1 MVEEPSYEVVRRIDG
16 VEVRLY
22 PRLIMATVVGDGG
35 GTPFRLLF
43 QYISGNN
50 SGSSKISM
58 TAPVLTPERI
68 EMTAPV
74 ISEGYSMSF
83 VVPSKYTME
92 TVPTPTDERI
102 RIQEVPERL
111 LAVTRFS
118 GGAREGAVGEQKA
131 KLLSVLRENG
141 VETVGE
147 PFLMRYNNP
156 WTPGFMR
163 RNEVGI
169 EIAEDGQGDPTGQ

>member
-1 MVEEPSYEVVRRIDG
+1 MVETPSYEVIREIDG
-16 VEVRLY
+16 VEIRLY
-22 PRLIMATVVGDGG
+22 PGLILATVMGDGDG
-35 GTPFRLLF
+35 NPFRRLF

-83 VVPSKYTME
+83 IVPSKYTME
-92 TVPTPTDERI
+92 TVPTPNDERI
-102 RIQEVPERL
+102 RIQEVPERK
-111 LAVTRFS
+111 LAVIRFRGWAR
-118 GGAREGAVGEQKA
+118 GGSVERQKA
-131 KLLSVLRENG
+131 RLISVLHENG

-147 PFLMRYNNP
+147 PFLMRYNSP

-163 RNEVGI
+163 RNELGI
-169 EIAEDGQGDPTGQ
+169 EIAG

>member
-1 MVEEPSYEVVRRIDG
+1 MVETPNYEVIEQMGDI
-16 VEVRLY
+16 EIRLY
-22 PRLIMATVVGDGG
+22 PRLILATVMGDGG
-35 GTPFRLLF
+35 GNPFSLLF

-68 EMTAPV
+68 AMTAPV

-83 VVPSKYTME
+83 VVPSKYTLE
-92 TVPTPTDERI
+92 TVPTPNDERI
-102 RIQEVPERL
+102 RIQEVPERR
-111 LAVTRFS
+111 LAVVRFR
-118 GGAREGAVGEQKA
+118 GWAREKSVEKQKA
-131 KLLSVLRENG
+131 RLISILRENG

-147 PFLMRYNNP
+147 PFLMRYNAP
-156 WTPGFMR
+156 MTPGFMR

-169 EIAEDGQGDPTGQ
+169 EIEG

>member
-1 MVEEPSYEVVRRIDG
+1 MVETPSYEVVGRMEV
-16 VEVRLY
+16 VEIRLY
-22 PRLIMATVVGDGG
+22 PRLILATVVGDGG

-50 SGSSKISM
+50 AGSSKISM
-58 TAPVLTPERI
+58 TAPVLTPERM

-92 TVPTPTDERI
+92 NVPKPNDDRI
-102 RIQEVPERL
+102 KIQEVPERKI
-111 LAVTRFS
+111 AVVRFRGRAGQKS
-118 GGAREGAVGEQKA
+118 VDEQKA
-131 KLLSVLRENG
+131 RLLDVLRRNG
-141 VETVGE
+141 VETVRE
-147 PFLMRYNNP
+147 PFLMRYNSP

-169 EIAEDGQGDPTGQ
+169 EIRD

>member
-1 MVEEPSYEVVRRIDG
+1 MVEMPSYEVIGQMDG
-16 VEVRLY
+16 VEIRLY
-22 PRLIMATVVGDGG
+22 PRLILATVMGEGDGA
-35 GTPFRLLF
+35 PFRRLF

-92 TVPTPTDERI
+92 TVPTPNDESI
-102 RIQEVPERL
+102 RIQEMPERK
-111 LAVTRFS
+111 LAVIRFR
-118 GGAREGAVGEQKA
+118 GWAREKSVEKEKA
-131 KLLSVLRENG
+131 RLISVLQRNG
-141 VETVGE
+141 IETVGE
-147 PFLMRYNNP
+147 PFLMRYNSP

-163 RNEVGI
+163 RNEIGI
-169 EIAEDGQGDPTGQ
+169 EIRE

>member
-1 MVEEPSYEVVRRIDG
+1 MVETPSYEVIGEMDG
-16 VEVRLY
+16 VEIRLY
-22 PRLIMATVVGDGG
+22 PRLILATVMGEGG
-35 GTPFRLLF
+35 GDPFRRLF
-43 QYISGNN
+43 RYISGDN

-92 TVPTPTDERI
+92 TVPTPNDEHI
-102 RIQEVPERL
+102 RIQEVPERK
-111 LAVTRFS
+111 LAVIRFR
-118 GGAREGAVGEQKA
+118 GWAREGSVEKQKA
-131 KLLSVLRENG
+131 RLISVLQGNS

-147 PFLMRYNNP
+147 PFLMRYNSP

-163 RNEVGI
+163 RNELGI
-169 EIAEDGQGDPTGQ
+169 EIAE

>member
-1 MVEEPSYEVVRRIDG
+1 MVETPSYDVVGEMDG

-22 PRLIMATVVGDGG
+22 PRLILATVMGDSGG
-35 GTPFRLLF
+35 NPFRLLF
-43 QYISGNN
+43 QYISGGN
-50 SGSSKISM
+50 SGGSKISM

-92 TVPTPTDERI
+92 TVPTPNDERI
-102 RIQEVPERL
+102 RIQEVPERK
-111 LAVTRFS
+111 LAVVRFR
-118 GGAREGAVGEQKA
+118 GWARKGSVEKHKA
-131 KLLSVLRENG
+131 RLISVLQENG

-147 PFLMRYNNP
+147 PFLMRYNSP

-163 RNEVGI
+163 RNELGI
-169 EIAEDGQGDPTGQ
+169 EIVA

>member
-1 MVEEPSYEVVRRIDG
+1 MVETPSYEVVGEMDG

-22 PRLIMATVVGDGG
+22 PRLILATVMGDSGG
-35 GTPFRLLF
+35 NPFRLLF
-43 QYISGNN
+43 QYISGGN
-50 SGSSKISM
+50 SGGSKISM

-83 VVPSKYTME
+83 VVPSKYTMD
-92 TVPTPTDERI
+92 TVPTPNDERI
-102 RIQEVPERL
+102 RIQEVSERK
-111 LAVTRFS
+111 LAVVRFR
-118 GGAREGAVGEQKA
+118 GWAREGSVEKQKA
-131 KLLSVLRENG
+131 RLISVLQGNG

-147 PFLMRYNNP
+147 PFLMRYNSP

-163 RNEVGI
+163 RNELGI
-169 EIAEDGQGDPTGQ
+169 EIAG

>member
-1 MVEEPSYEVVRRIDG
+1 MVETPSYEVIGQMEG
-16 VEVRLY
+16 VEIRLY
-22 PRLIMATVVGDGG
+22 PRLILATVMGDGG
-35 GTPFRLLF
+35 GAPFRLLF

-50 SGSSKISM
+50 AGSSKISM
-58 TAPVLTPERI
+58 TAPVLTPERM

-92 TVPTPTDERI
+92 DVPKPNDDRI
-102 RIQEVPERL
+102 KIQEVPERKI
-111 LAVTRFS
+111 AVMRFRGRAGQKS
-118 GGAREGAVGEQKA
+118 VDEQKA
-131 KLLSVLRENG
+131 RLLGVLRRNG

-147 PFLMRYNNP
+147 LFLMRYNSP

-169 EIAEDGQGDPTGQ
+169 EIEG

>member
-1 MVEEPSYEVVRRIDG
+1 MVEKPRYEVVGQMDG
-16 VEVRLY
+16 VEIRLY
-22 PRLIMATVVGDGG
+22 PRLILATVVGDGG
-35 GTPFRLLF
+35 GNPFNLLF

-68 EMTAPV
+68 AMTAPV

-83 VVPSKYTME
+83 VVPSKYTLE
-92 TVPTPTDERI
+92 TVPTPNDERI
-102 RIQEVPERL
+102 RIQEVPERR
-111 LAVTRFS
+111 LAVVRFR
-118 GGAREGAVGEQKA
+118 GWAREKSVEKQKA
-131 KLLSVLRENG
+131 RLIAILRENG

-147 PFLMRYNNP
+147 PFLMRYNAP
-156 WTPGFMR
+156 MTPGFMR

-169 EIAEDGQGDPTGQ
+169 EIEG